1 MILVLPHL
9 SVRLDLVGCNKAS
22 FPTSRDDFVLAA
34 RPYLSSVPRVRREAL
49 DSRCHFRRAR
59 AQCLVRT
66 PISPVTPIC
75 RPLYLAPCACDAS
88 STTHRPATNP
98 TVASIRRHLCY
109 PRTHALWQTSRPSCV
124 AWCTMHVACRML
136 YFACWADQTSRTRQL
151 DDRVDVARA
160 ASDVHGKDSLGLRRD
175 HLCVRRQTELE
186 LCCTRQA
193 PAKCDQEVPSQ
204 LSPP

>member
-1 MILVLPHL
+1 MVVTRPPSPPVVMILSWQQDHTCRVFHVCDEKHSIHAAISDELERSALCAPQYHPSRPSAAPYTWPH
-9 SVRLDLVGCNKAS
+9 
-22 FPTSRDDFVLAA
+22 VLATRLR
-34 RPYLSSVPRVRREAL
+34 RPIGL
-49 DSRCHFRRAR
+49 
-59 AQCLVRT
+59 QRT
-66 PISPVTPIC
+66 
-75 RPLYLAPCACDAS
+75 R
-88 STTHRPATNP
+88 

-136 YFACWADQTSRTRQL
+136 YFACRADQTSRTRQL

-175 HLCVRRQTELE
+175 HLCRQTELE